1 MIQKLL
7 ILLALCFTVQHS
19 AHAGVMYSWTQTE
32 ASDLMPPGLRLEMVF
47 SDDAVASGAVN
58 LDIYDYCFGATD
70 CMLDSQTSLLSLT
83 YWFDNGA
90 DGWNRIEYR
99 HGQAPRYWHNILSL
113 SVTFAADGLLRGSIR
128 VNDGNSDF
136 HMASDGA
143 VFTVIRAGSDEPFG
157 CGFEYPYCEGAKG
170 YIGAVSSARIAQA
183 QVPEPGTLAILG
195 IGLLAAAVV
204 RGRRQLLRS

>member
-7 ILLALCFTVQHS
+7 ILLALCFTLQHG
-19 AHAGVMYSWTQTE
+19 AQAGVMYSWNEIE

-58 LDIYDYCFGATD
+58 LDIADYCFGGTD
-70 CMLDSQTSLLSLT
+70 CILDPQTSLLSLS

-99 HGQAPRYWHNILSL
+99 ASQAPRYWHNLLSL

-136 HMASDGA
+136 HMASNGDL
-143 VFTVIRAGSDEPFG
+143 FTVIRAGSDEEFG
-157 CGFEYPYCEGAKG
+157 CGFMYPYCEGAKG
-170 YIGAVSSARIAQA
+170 HIAAVSAARAAQA

-195 IGLLAAAVV
+195 LGLLAAAFA
-204 RGRRQLLRS
+204 RRRPRA

>member
-7 ILLALCFTVQHS
+7 ILLALCVTLQHS
-19 AHAGVMYSWTQTE
+19 AHAGVMYTWNQTE

-47 SDDAVASGAVN
+47 SDDAVASGAVD
-58 LDIYDYCFGATD
+58 LEIFDYCFGGTD
-70 CMLDSQTSLLSLT
+70 CMIDPQTSLLSLS

-99 HGQAPRYWHNILSL
+99 ASQAPRYWHNILSL

-136 HMASDGA
+136 HMASDGHL
-143 VFTVIRAGSDEPFG
+143 FSVIRAGSDEEFG
-157 CGFEYPYCEGAKG
+157 CGFMYPSCEGAKG
-170 YIGAVSSARIAQA
+170 FIAAVPSVRPAQA
-183 QVPEPGTLAILG
+183 RVPEPGTLAILG
-195 IGLLAAAVV
+195 LGLLGAALA
-204 RGRRQLLRS
+204 RGRRRT